1 MNLNNGK
8 PSYSEWLSFIAVLV
22 AAVALIISAWQ
33 AYLFRSHNLISVEP
47 LLDVEKQ
54 IEVIGYEKVI
64 WLALKNDGLGP
75 AIIESQVITY
85 NKSEL
90 DKKKFREVI
99 EGLYSHVNYDFDLIQ
114 KNVVLRP
121 GEVQKFL
128 MFDKDNTLFIKGHE
142 ERAKEYLRFFSLDIR
157 VHYRTL
163 YGQKHVFYRKIGEL
177 FPSLASRLGWQLS
190 TSSIQRKPNN

>member
-1 MNLNNGK
+1 MNNRK

-33 AYLFRSHNLISVEP
+33 AYLFRSHNIISVEP

-54 IEVIGYEKVI
+54 IKVIGYEKVI
-64 WLALKNDGLGP
+64 WLALRNDGLGP

-85 NKSEL
+85 NKTEL
-90 DKKKFREVI
+90 DKKYFAEVI
-99 EGLYSHVNYDFDLIQ
+99 KSLYSHVNYDFDLIQ
-114 KNVVLRP
+114 ENVVLRP
-121 GEVQKFL
+121 GEARKFL
-128 MFDKDNTLFIKGHE
+128 MFDKDNLLVRQGHE
-142 ERAKEYLRFFSLDIR
+142 RRAKGYLRFFSLDIK

-163 YGQKHVFYRKIGEL
+163 YGRKHVFSRKIGEL